1 MTGYQDA
8 LADRPI
14 LHTDR
19 LLLRRPDERDIPAI
33 VDIAG
38 DWEVARR
45 LARMPHPYTIS
56 NARFFLG
63 VVVPSELVWSI
74 VWHASVRVLGII
86 GLAPKEGSPPTAEL
100 GYYVAQAEWG
110 KGIATKAGA
119 QVVAFGAELFG
130 RQQLT
135 SGYFADN
142 PASGRVLEK
151 LGFKPVGTADRPC
164 LTEGNFKP
172 TIEMRII

>member
-1 MTGYQDA
+1 MQ
-8 LADRPI
+8 
-14 LHTDR
+14 
-19 LLLRRPDERDIPAI
+19 AI

-56 NARFFLG
+56 NAQFFID

-74 VWHASVRVLGII
+74 VWRSSERVVGII
-86 GLAPKEGSPPTAEL
+86 GLTPKEGSPPTAEL
-100 GYYVAQAEWG
+100 GYYVAQTEWG
-110 KGIATKAGA
+110 KGIATEAGA
-119 QVVAFGAELFG
+119 QVVAFGTDLFG

-135 SGYFADN
+135 SGYFVDN
-142 PASGRVLEK
+142 PASGRVLDK

-172 TIEMRII
+172 SIEMRLI